1 MNYKFVGTGI
11 IAILLIVLFFVVVII
26 DLLSIK
32 ARSYFVEDASLKYP
46 SMIKT
51 ILGVK

>member
-1 MNYKFVGTGI
+1 MKR
-11 IAILLIVLFFVVVII
+11 LIVLFFVVVII

-46 SMIKT
+46 SIVQK
-51 ILGVK
+51 ILGAK